1 MENERR
7 RTMTRPKVSV
17 MVTASSMGAKRRML
31 KLTTMGMRKVKVMMT
46 RTVNLMEK
54 TTKS

>member
-1 MENERR
+1 MKIERR

-17 MVTASSMGAKRRML
+17 MVTASSMEAKRRMM
-31 KLTTMGMRKVKVMMT
+31 KLKVMMT

-54 TTKS
+54 TAKS